1 MEEKGS
7 LESGYDVI
15 IIGGGPAGLT
25 AGLYASRGG
34 LKALLLE
41 GESSVSQITVTD
53 LVENYPGFPEG
64 VNGYDLVE
72 RFKTQARQ
80 FGLTIAIDDV
90 GSIHGEQGD
99 AGVAEGWIVSG
110 GRHDY
115 QGLAVILATGANW
128 RRLGVPGEEAFA
140 GKGVSYC
147 ATCDGPF
154 YRDKEVIVVGGGDT
168 AVQEALFLTRFARKV
183 TIVHR
188 RDRLRATPILQER
201 VFAHERI
208 GFAWDSVVEEIQGG
222 AFVEGVKIRNL
233 KNPELSRVI
242 PADGAFVFVG
252 LTPNTEF
259 VRTLVDCDENG
270 YILADSAMRTSA
282 KGIFACG
289 DCISKL
295 LRQVVTACGDAA
307 TAAFSAQL
315 HVEALKGDA
324 YSGRGI

>member
-1 MEEKGS
+1 MEEYRS
-7 LESGYDVI
+7 SEALYDVV

-25 AGLYASRGG
+25 AGLYAARGG
-34 LKALLLE
+34 LKTLLLE

-64 VNGYDLVE
+64 INGYDLVE
-72 RFKTQARQ
+72 RFKAQARQ
-80 FGLTIAIDDV
+80 FGLTIVTDDV
-90 GSIHGEQGD
+90 KTVSGKQRDVG
-99 AGVAEGWIVSG
+99 AVEGWIVSG
-110 GRHDY
+110 GRNDY
-115 QGLAVILATGANW
+115 RGLAVILATGANW
-128 RRLGVPGEEAFA
+128 RRLGVPGEEAFV

-154 YRDKEVIVVGGGDT
+154 YRDREVVVVGGGDT
-168 AVQEALFLTRFARKV
+168 AIQEALFLTRFARRV

-208 GFAWDSVVEEIQGG
+208 EFAWDSVVEEIQGS

-242 PADGAFVFVG
+242 QADGAFVFVG

-259 VRTLVDCDENG
+259 VRQLVDCDEAG

-282 KGIFACG
+282 EGIFACG
-289 DCISKL
+289 DCIAKL

-315 HVEALKGDA
+315 HVEALKGEG